1 LSVSAPLLGIGLAM
15 TFVGAI
21 LVLLSFR
28 PMDERGS
35 VETKTAGVI
44 FIGPIPIVF
53 GGRGKLTLIVIALAI
68 VVALL
73 IAAVAAQPDIFGW

>member
-1 LSVSAPLLGIGLAM
+1 LSVSAPLLGLGLAM

-28 PMDERGS
+28 PREERG
-35 VETKTAGVI
+35 VAETRAAGVV

-53 GGRGKLTLIVIALAI
+53 GGKGKWTLVFIALAI

-73 IAAVAAQPDIFGW
+73 IATVAAQPGIVGW

>member
-1 LSVSAPLLGIGLAM
+1 MSVSTSLLGLGLAM

-28 PMDERGS
+28 PRDEMGS
-35 VETKTAGVI
+35 VETRTAGVI

-53 GGRGKLTLIVIALAI
+53 GGKGKWTLIGIAAAI
-68 VVALL
+68 ILALL
-73 IAAVAAQPDIFGW
+73 IAAMAAQPGTVGG

>member
-1 LSVSAPLLGIGLAM
+1 LSVSAPLLGLGLAM

-28 PMDERGS
+28 PRDKRGS
-35 VETKTAGVI
+35 VETRTAGVI

-53 GGRGKLTLIVIALAI
+53 GGKGKWTLIGIVAAI
-68 VVALL
+68 ILALL
-73 IAAVAAQPDIFGW
+73 IAAMAAQPGTVGW

>member
-1 LSVSAPLLGIGLAM
+1 MSVSAPLLGLGLAM
-15 TFVGAI
+15 TFVGTI

-28 PMDERGS
+28 PRDERGS
-35 VETKTAGVI
+35 IDTKTAGVI

-53 GGRGKLTLIVIALAI
+53 GGKGKWTLIGIALAI

-73 IAAVAAQPDIFGW
+73 IAAVAAQPDIVRW

>member
-1 LSVSAPLLGIGLAM
+1 MSVSTPLLGLGLAM

-21 LVLLSFR
+21 LVLMSFR
-28 PMDERGS
+28 PRDERGS
-35 VETKTAGVI
+35 VETRTAGII

-53 GGRGKLTLIVIALAI
+53 GGKGKWTLVFIALAI

-73 IAAVAAQPDIFGW
+73 IAAVAAQPDIVGW

>member
-1 LSVSAPLLGIGLAM
+1 MSVSAPLLGIGLAM

-28 PMDERGS
+28 PRDEMGS
-35 VETKTAGVI
+35 VETRTAGVI

-53 GGRGKLTLIVIALAI
+53 GGRGKWTLIGIAVAI
-68 VVALL
+68 ILALL
-73 IAAVAAQPDIFGW
+73 IAAMAAQAGAVGG

>member
-1 LSVSAPLLGIGLAM
+1 LSVSTPLLGLGLAM

-21 LVLLSFR
+21 LVLMSFR
-28 PMDERGS
+28 PRDERGS
-35 VETKTAGVI
+35 VETRTAGVI

-53 GGRGKLTLIVIALAI
+53 SGKGKWTLVFIALAI

-73 IAAVAAQPDIFGW
+73 IAAVAAQPDIVGW